1 LINKPE
7 VPSKIDVYMGWR
19 IKWYGPSVINIAPA
33 EGSGKILNLLF
44 CIVAIAHTTKR
55 PDNEMKIAGTSQS
68 SFSRDRMSNSNIKIN
83 WRVTSSIDLI
93 RSGILNVSIKL
104 KQPGYYQQAIIV
116 NTGM

>member
-1 LINKPE
+1 
-7 VPSKIDVYMGWR
+7 
-19 IKWYGPSVINIAPA
+19 
-33 EGSGKILNLLF
+33 
-44 CIVAIAHTTKR
+44 
-55 PDNEMKIAGTSQS
+55 
-68 SFSRDRMSNSNIKIN
+68 MSNSNIKIN